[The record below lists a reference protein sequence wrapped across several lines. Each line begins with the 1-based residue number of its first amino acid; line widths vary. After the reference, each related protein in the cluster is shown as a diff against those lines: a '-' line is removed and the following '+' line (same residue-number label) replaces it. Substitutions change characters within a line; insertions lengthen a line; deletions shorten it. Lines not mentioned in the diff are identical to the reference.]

1 MLTIDEVK
9 GATILAVDD
18 NPANL
23 EVLSDYLTEF
33 GFTVLLK
40 QDGGKALELLQRKLP
55 DLILLDIL
63 MPGLDGFETCQR
75 LKQNPKTQDIPVIFM
90 SALTDT
96 VDKIKGFELGAVD
109 YITKPF
115 QYEEV
120 LARVKAHLTI
130 QHLQQDLQ
138 RKNHELKELL
148 DYERKIQ
155 EDLRLNLSIT
165 LPHEL
170 RTPLSTI
177 LGFAQLL
184 MNQTTLLEPTKIV
197 KYAQGI
203 YEGGERLHHLIENAL
218 LYANLKLL
226 RYTPHEKRIW
236 QSEMMVEAMPLI
248 TGIARKKAA
257 KVGRESDLT
266 LELSPACIR
275 ISPDNFEKILL
286 ELLDNAFKFSE
297 PETPVGIK
305 TTVNG
310 HLCILSISD
319 QGHGMA
325 NEQIAKIG
333 AYMQFER
340 KRHEQQG
347 TGLGLII
354 CYLLAQ
360 LEGGVFSIDSKI
372 GQGTTVSI
380 VFHCEPDRPQ
390 AQPQIAQSQAPEKS
404 AAPPKTPEPAPP
416 QRVLKRLYDFALRTD
431 IQSFVDQLN
440 QMNTLPVQYPRFI
453 KKIKGFADEYRFD
466 LILKYIGERLLK
478 ETEQQGSERQD

>member
-63 MPGLDGFETCQR
+63 MPGLDGFETCHR
-75 LKQNPKTQDIPVIFM
+75 LKQNPDTKDIPVIFM

-130 QHLQQDLQ
+130 QHLQRDLQ
-138 RKNHELKELL
+138 RKNHELQELL
-148 DYERKIQ
+148 ERERKIQ

-184 MNQTTLLEPTKIV
+184 MNQTALLEPAKIV
-197 KYAQGI
+197 RYAQGI
-203 YEGGERLHHLIENAL
+203 YEGGERLHHLVENAL

-226 RYTPHEKRIW
+226 RYTPHEKRVW
-236 QSEMMVEAMPLI
+236 QSEMTVEAMPLI
-248 TGIARKKAA
+248 MAIARKKAA
-257 KVGRESDLT
+257 KVRREDDLI

-275 ISPDNFEKILL
+275 ISPDNFEKILF

-297 PETPVGIK
+297 PGTPVGIK

-319 QGHGMA
+319 QGHGMT
-325 NEQIAKIG
+325 NEQIARIG

-360 LEGGVFSIDSKI
+360 LEGGVLSIDSKI

-380 VFHCEPDRPQ
+380 VFHCEPDRAQ
-390 AQPQIAQSQAPEKS
+390 TQPQITQPQESEESVKS
-404 AAPPKTPEPAPP
+404 AETPEPAPP
-416 QRVLKRLYDFALRTD
+416 QKILKRLYDLALKTD
-431 IQSFVDQLN
+431 IQNLVDQLE
-440 QMNTLPVQYPRFI
+440 QMRALPVQYPRFI
-453 KKIKGFADEYRFD
+453 EKVKGFADEYQFD
-466 LILKYIGERLLK
+466 QILKYVGKYLLK
-478 ETEQQGSERQD
+478 ETE

>member
-40 QDGGKALELLQRKLP
+40 QDGEKAVELLQRKLP

-75 LKQNPKTQDIPVIFM
+75 LKQSPDTKDIPVIFM

-130 QHLQQDLQ
+130 QRLQRDLQ
-138 RKNHELKELL
+138 RKNYELQELL
-148 DYERKIQ
+148 ERERKIQ

-203 YEGGERLHHLIENAL
+203 YEGGERLNHLVENAL

-226 RYTPHEKRIW
+226 RYTPHEKWTW
-236 QSEMMVEAMPLI
+236 QSEMTVEAMTLI
-248 TGIARKKAA
+248 TAIARKKAA
-257 KVGRESDLT
+257 KVRREDDLT

-275 ISPDNFEKILL
+275 ISPDNFEKILF

-297 PETPVGIK
+297 PGTPVRIK
-305 TTVNG
+305 TIVNG

-319 QGHGMA
+319 QGHGMT
-325 NEQIAKIG
+325 NEQITRIG

-360 LEGGVFSIDSKI
+360 LEGGVLSIDSKI

-380 VFHCEPDRPQ
+380 VFHCEPDRAQ
-390 AQPQIAQSQAPEKS
+390 TQTQITQPQEAEEFVKYS
-404 AAPPKTPEPAPP
+404 KTSEPAPP
-416 QRVLKRLYDFALRTD
+416 QKILKRLYDFALRTD
-431 IQSFVDQLN
+431 IQNFVDQLN
-440 QMNTLPVQYPRFI
+440 QMNTLQVQYPQFV
-453 KKIKGFADEYRFD
+453 KKIKGFVDEYRFD
-466 LILKYIGERLLK
+466 LILKYIGEFLLEK
-478 ETEQQGSERQD
+478 EEQQEVEQQD

>member
-1 MLTIDEVK
+1 MLTLDDIK

-18 NPANL
+18 NPTNL

-33 GFTVLLK
+33 GLTVLLK
-40 QDGGKALELLQRKLP
+40 QDGEKALELIQRKLP

-75 LKQNPKTQDIPVIFM
+75 LKQNPETRDIPVIFM

-130 QHLQQDLQ
+130 QRLQQDLQ
-138 RKNHELKELL
+138 RKNQELQTLL
-148 DYERKIQ
+148 DYERKIL
-155 EDLRLNLSIT
+155 EDVRLNVSLA

-177 LGFAQLL
+177 IGFAQLL
-184 MNQTTLLEPTKIV
+184 INRIDTLESIKILE
-197 KYAQGI
+197 YARGI
-203 YEGGERLHHLIENAL
+203 YQGAERLNRLVENAL

-226 RYTPHEKRIW
+226 RYTPREKLIW
-236 QSEMMVEAMPLI
+236 QSEMTVEALTLI
-248 TGIARKKAA
+248 TAIARKKAA
-257 KVGRESDLT
+257 KVRRENDLI

-275 ISPDNFEKILL
+275 ISPDNFEKILF

-297 PETPVGIK
+297 PGTPIHIR
-305 TTVNG
+305 TIVNG

-319 QGHGMA
+319 QGHGMTI
-325 NEQIAKIG
+325 EQIARIG

-347 TGLGLII
+347 TGMGLVI

-360 LEGGVFSIDSKI
+360 LEGGVLSIDSKI

-380 VFHCEPDRPQ
+380 VFHCEPDHTQ
-390 AQPQIAQSQAPEKS
+390 AQTQITQPQITEESVEHSETAESVPSQKI
-404 AAPPKTPEPAPP
+404 
-416 QRVLKRLYDFALRTD
+416 LKQLYDFALRTD
-431 IQSFVDQLN
+431 IQNFVEQLN
-440 QMNTLPVQYPRFI
+440 QMNTLQVQYPQFM
-453 KKIKGFADEYRFD
+453 KKIKRFADEYRFD
-466 LILKYIGERLLK
+466 LILTYVGECLLEK
-478 ETEQQGSERQD
+478 TEQQEVKRQG